1 VNVPLRRS
9 RGAQWAALAL
19 VASLTL
25 LAWSVE
31 RAIRVDQVGG
41 ASLRAADL
49 PPAAA
54 PPVREVY
61 ALGRLMDAVA
71 KDPFHPER
79 RAPAVAYRLPGEM
92 PVATHS
98 VSARQDGNGLRLVG
112 TAVGG
117 DGGGVAMCQWTG
129 GSPRLVR
136 VGEQVLGLTLT
147 RVRPGSA
154 EFTTESGTTVVLR
167 VPRTGT

>member
-1 VNVPLRRS
+1 VNATLRRS
-9 RGAQWAALAL
+9 RPVQGTALL
-19 VASLTL
+19 LGASLML
-25 LAWSVE
+25 LAWSVG
-31 RAIRVDQVGG
+31 RAVRVDVASG
-41 ASLRAADL
+41 ASRRRADTP
-49 PPAAA
+49 PPAL
-54 PPVREVY
+54 PRVREVY
-61 ALGRLMDAVA
+61 PLERVLDAVA

-79 RAPAVAYRLPGEM
+79 RAPSVAYRLPGET
-92 PVATHS
+92 PVATRS
-98 VSARQDGNGLRLVG
+98 VAVRQDGNGLRLVG
-112 TAVGG
+112 TAVAG